1 MWPRSASFVR
11 RSLVV
16 TTGPIPRSSSC
27 PSSSLTSSRPTV
39 SRSITSNPSKSPS
52 RGIPASRM
60 APVESRPTDE
70 LDEPELTEALL
81 ELVTPWL
88 TESNGVAKAVVVEG
102 DAVAAASCLSA
113 DEFRIGTLTTKEALQ
128 RMAWA
133 ASSGGAHGRRRG
145 AALGRF
151 TSLYTGALI
160 TDLSWPPDFDELE
173 DGLEE
178 LNFYRW
184 EEDSPPVE
192 AGRRRPERST
202 GRRVEGR
209 FVNGWLVAAAGHRG
223 SRTGLG
229 RRDLGSRSA
238 HRTRR

>member
-1 MWPRSASFVR
+1 MQ
-11 RSLVV
+11 
-16 TTGPIPRSSSC
+16 
-27 PSSSLTSSRPTV
+27 
-39 SRSITSNPSKSPS
+39 
-52 RGIPASRM
+52 
-60 APVESRPTDE
+60 SRPTDE

-81 ELVTPWL
+81 ELVTPWI

-102 DAVAAASCLSA
+102 DAVAAVSCLSA

-184 EEDSPPVE
+184 EEDSAPVE
-192 AGRRRPERST
+192 AVADAPSDRPADESK
-202 GRRVEGR
+202 GGSSSG
-209 FVNGWLVAAAGHRG
+209 GWLLRLAIEDPEQGWSAAISAA
-223 SRTGLG
+223 
-229 RRDLGSRSA
+229 DLLTEQDDDTESSEQ
-238 HRTRR
+238 